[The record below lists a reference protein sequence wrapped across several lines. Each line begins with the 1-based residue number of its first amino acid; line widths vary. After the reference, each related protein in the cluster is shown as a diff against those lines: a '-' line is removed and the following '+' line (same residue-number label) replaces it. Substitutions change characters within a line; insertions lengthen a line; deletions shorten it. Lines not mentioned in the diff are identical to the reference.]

1 MKIGQK
7 DARLSGKVLRNGALR
22 KNVLGGSL
30 KAKLAAFAVLTT
42 LAGAAYAQT
51 KVAVVDTQRAIM
63 ETEDG
68 LRMQATLKKL
78 FDSKQRELDGKQTE
92 LEQERAD
99 IEKQKGAL
107 SQDALQRRAEKWQR
121 EMASLQQVFVDY
133 NKELQKKQNE
143 LTQPIFQKTMGLI
156 RRLATQ
162 EGFDIVVDK
171 QAVPYVR
178 SDLDLTDRVIT
189 LYNGGA
195 PAAAGEAKPEGAAPK
210 APAAPAAPAVP
221 PTAPKK

>member
-1 MKIGQK
+1 MKTPK
-7 DARLSGKVLRNGALR
+7 SSASARRPSSLRARLVRLS
-22 KNVLGGSL
+22 
-30 KAKLAAFAVLTT
+30 AFAVLTT
-42 LAGAAYAQT
+42 AAATAWAQT

-78 FDSKQRELDGKQTE
+78 LDRKQREQDQKQNQ

-107 SQDALQRRAEKWQR
+107 SQEALQRRAEKWQR
-121 EMASLQQVFVDY
+121 EMMALQQVFVEY
-133 NKELQKKQNE
+133 NKDLQKKQNE
-143 LTQPIFQKTMGLI
+143 LTQPIFAKAMGLI

-162 EGFDIVVDK
+162 EGFDVIIDK

-178 SDLDLTDRVIT
+178 SDLDVTDRVIT
-189 LYNGGA
+189 MYNGGTA
-195 PAAAGEAKPEGAAPK
+195 PAPAKEGAPKQEAPK
-210 APAAPAAPAVP
+210 LGAPTLEAPRP
-221 PTAPKK
+221 

>member
-1 MKIGQK
+1 MKTPQPNAGRRPSSSR
-7 DARLSGKVLRNGALR
+7 ARFVKFT
-22 KNVLGGSL
+22 
-30 KAKLAAFAVLTT
+30 AFAVLTT
-42 LAGAAYAQT
+42 AAATAWAQT

-78 FDSKQRELDGKQTE
+78 FDSKQRELDQKQNQ

-99 IEKQKGAL
+99 IEKQKAAL
-107 SQDALQRRAEKWQR
+107 SQEALQRRAEKWQR
-121 EMASLQQVFVDY
+121 EMMALQQVFVEY

-143 LTQPIFQKTMGLI
+143 LTQPIFTKAMGLI

-162 EGFDIVVDK
+162 EGFDVIVDK

-178 SDLDLTDRVIT
+178 SDLDVTDRVIT
-189 LYNGGA
+189 MYNGGA
-195 PAAAGEAKPEGAAPK
+195 V
-210 APAAPAAPAVP
+210 AAPAKDDSAKDAAAPAPKLQAPAVP
-221 PTAPKK
+221 SPLPTP

>member
-7 DARLSGKVLRNGALR
+7 CARFQGEELREVSGSVGLRKALR
-22 KNVLGGSL
+22 GS
-30 KAKLAAFAVLTT
+30 KAKVAAFAVLTT

-78 FDSKQRELDGKQTE
+78 FDSKQRELDGKQNE

-107 SQDALQRRAEKWQR
+107 SQEALQRRAEKWQR
-121 EMASLQQVFVDY
+121 EMVALQQVFVEY
-133 NKELQKKQNE
+133 NKDLQKKQNE
-143 LTQPIFQKTMGLI
+143 LTQPLFQKTMGLI

-162 EGFDIVVDK
+162 EGFDVVIDK

-178 SDLDLTDRVIT
+178 SDLDLTDRLIT

-195 PAAAGEAKPEGAAPK
+195 PASGGDAKPEAPK
-210 APAAPAAPAVP
+210 APA
-221 PTAPKK
+221 TPKP

>member
-1 MKIGQK
+1 MGRSVK
-7 DARLSGKVLRNGALR
+7 ARI
-22 KNVLGGSL
+22 
-30 KAKLAAFAVLTT
+30 AAFAALTT
-42 LAGAAYAQT
+42 LAGVALAET

-121 EMASLQQVFVDY
+121 DMMALQQVFVDY

-178 SDLDLTDRVIT
+178 SDLDVTDRVIT

-195 PAAAGEAKPEGAAPK
+195 PAAAPDAKGAAP
-210 APAAPAAPAVP
+210 APAAPAP
-221 PTAPKK
+221 APKK

>member
-1 MKIGQK
+1 MKRLESSAAGRGPSPRR
-7 DARLSGKVLRNGALR
+7 ARL
-22 KNVLGGSL
+22 
-30 KAKLAAFAVLTT
+30 AKLSAFALLTT
-42 LAGAAYAQT
+42 VAASAWAQT

-78 FDSKQRELDGKQTE
+78 FDSKQRELDQKQNQ

-99 IEKQKGAL
+99 IEKQKSAL
-107 SQDALQRRAEKWQR
+107 SQEALQRRAEKWQR
-121 EMASLQQVFVDY
+121 EMMALQQVFVEY

-143 LTQPIFQKTMGLI
+143 LTQPIFTKAMGLM

-162 EGFDIVVDK
+162 EGFDLIIDK

-178 SDLDLTDRVIT
+178 SDLDVTDRVIT
-189 LYNGGA
+189 MYNGGA
-195 PAAAGEAKPEGAAPK
+195 APTAPKEGASDQAPK
-210 APAAPAAPAVP
+210 AAAPAAPAAPGLQKP
-221 PTAPKK
+221 